1 MTDVQTPL
9 PGQASASPPAPGAGP
24 LAGSHDA
31 SEVQVGAGNWKGV
44 GMWAWLLHRVSGL
57 VLVFYLFAHVWVISH
72 AQQGA
77 GSFDRMFRTLE
88 RPLFVI
94 LDIALTAAVLY
105 HGLNGVR
112 VLLFDFGIGIRNHK
126 SLYYAL
132 MALAAALLVVF
143 AFVSFAFLARG
154 GGA

>member
-1 MTDVQTPL
+1 
-9 PGQASASPPAPGAGP
+9 
-24 LAGSHDA
+24 
-31 SEVQVGAGNWKGV
+31 
-44 GMWAWLLHRVSGL
+44 MWAWLLHRVSGL
-57 VLVFYLFAHVWVISH
+57 VLVLYLFAHIWVISH

-77 GSFDRMFRTLE
+77 GAFDRMFQTLE

-94 LDIALTAAVLY
+94 LDVALTAAVLY

-112 VLLFDFGIGIRNHK
+112 VLLFDFGIGIRTHK

-143 AFVSFAFLARG
+143 AYVSIAFLARG
-154 GGA
+154 GTA